1 MRAVRRESYVDAPR
15 AVRPTRHTPERVR
28 AGWRSL
34 GLAVRKPKRVQ
45 LKADLTRA
53 QTSRAVFACAVRSHI
68 GAVHSVMLGER
79 GLNPTVRN
87 KGHAPQRISNYS
99 SPVQQRSSHGK
110 ASCVTDLGLGSA

>member
-45 LKADLTRA
+45 LISRA

-99 SPVQQRSSHGK
+99 APAR
-110 ASCVTDLGLGSA
+110 